1 MNVGPLRAGI
11 LSVGSELLLGD
22 LTDTNAT
29 WISQRL
35 RELGVEVHHHLA
47 ARDEL
52 DELVEALNWL
62 AARAELVVIG
72 GGLGPTRDD
81 LTREAVAAAA
91 GVGLEHRDDLEEEI
105 RQRFAAM
112 GRRMAPANLR
122 QARVPAG
129 ARAFGP
135 AGTAP
140 GFALDL
146 DLARLYALPGVPWEL
161 RELFTTEVAPEILAR
176 AGAGVSLTRRV
187 HVVGRGESDV
197 AAVVEPLFADRS
209 ELTLA
214 FLAHADAID
223 VRLTVRAVDL
233 ATAQLASQPAVDE
246 VVRALGPA
254 VAGVDDEALEDAVL
268 RLLTEAGHGLACA
281 ESVTAGDV
289 AARLGRVPGASR
301 ALRGGVV
308 VYATEAKH
316 RQLGVD
322 AGLLAAH
329 GPVSAPVTEA
339 LAVGVRERFATD
351 WGLAVTGVAGPDPV
365 GELPVG
371 TAFWALAGP
380 SGTSEVHGRL
390 VPGDRRQV
398 IARLGS
404 AALDLLRRRLL
415 ER

>member
-1 MNVGPLRAGI
+1 MSAGPLRAGI

-29 WISQRL
+29 WLSQRL

-52 DELVEALNWL
+52 DELVDALRWL
-62 AARAELVVIG
+62 AARVEVVVIG

-91 GVGLEHRDDLEEEI
+91 AVGLEHRDDLEEEI
-105 RQRFAAM
+105 RRRFAAM

-146 DLARLYALPGVPWEL
+146 GGARLFALPGVPWEL
-161 RELFTTEVAPEILAR
+161 RELFTAEVAPEILTR
-176 AGAGVSLTRRV
+176 AGAGVTLTRRV

-197 AAVVEPLFADRS
+197 AGVVEPLLAERS
-209 ELTLA
+209 GLTLA

-223 VRLTVRAVDL
+223 VRLTVRAGDV
-233 ATAQLASQPAVDE
+233 ATARADSQPVVDE
-246 VVRALGPA
+246 VVRALGAA
-254 VAGVDDEALEDAVL
+254 VAGVDDEALEDVVL
-268 RLLTEAGHGLACA
+268 RLLVAAGQGLACA
-281 ESVTAGDV
+281 ESATAGDI

-308 VYATEAKH
+308 VYATEAK
-316 RQLGVD
+316 QQVLGVD
-322 AGLLAAH
+322 ADLLAAH

-339 LAVGVRERFATD
+339 LAVAVRERFTTD

-365 GELPVG
+365 GELAVG
-371 TAFWALAGP
+371 TGFWALAGP
-380 SGTSEVHGRL
+380 AGISEVHGRL

-415 ER
+415 EG